1 MLGMDQKTTGEGR
14 GGLLPGTNIENLVD
28 YAEEL
33 DQDET
38 LIPAFLALLEMSF
51 QGEKHTLQELQIG
64 IR

>member
-1 MLGMDQKTTGEGR
+1 MIDSLQEHQGEGR